1 MYQNAV
7 SDQSYHFLYD
17 DYQVEVPHLKLP
29 LFIQR
34 YEKTA
39 EKVSDGTQISYEPG
53 GKVNRL
59 MDITMSKV
67 GYEPTG

>member
-1 MYQNAV
+1 MNQNAARPNNTIGH
-7 SDQSYHFLYD
+7 HFLSD
-17 DYQVEVPHLKLP
+17 DYQVEVPHLKFP

-53 GKVNRL
+53 EKER
-59 MDITMSKV
+59 
-67 GYEPTG
+67 